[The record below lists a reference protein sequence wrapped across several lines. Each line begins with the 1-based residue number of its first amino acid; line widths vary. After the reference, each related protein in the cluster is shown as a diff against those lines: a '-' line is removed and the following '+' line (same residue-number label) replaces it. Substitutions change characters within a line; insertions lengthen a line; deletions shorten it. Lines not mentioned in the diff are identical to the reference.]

1 MGWLTGLL
9 TALNGLLKLFGIGAE
24 EARQAKDQS
33 TGAELQKG
41 ADAEA
46 TLEQTKEA
54 IAARNAVVPDTRGP
68 DGTYRLPDGSRDPDE
83 RD

>member
-1 MGWLTGLL
+1 MGAILSIIAGF
-9 TALNGLLKLFGIGAE
+9 LKLFGIGAE
-24 EARQAKDQS
+24 QARQAKDEK

-46 TLEQTKEA
+46 VLQQTKDA
-54 IAARNAVVPDTRGP
+54 IAARNAVVPDTRGA